1 MSRACPPEPRSYR
14 LFFLGVPGVDTWGY
28 GGVYTGAAH
37 TEVQGN
43 TAPNDH
49 SGRAPPFDL
58 SLVGLSLTGESEQAW
73 ATRQFPP
80 RVSRA

>member
-1 MSRACPPEPRSYR
+1 MRR
-14 LFFLGVPGVDTWGY
+14 LFFCLVWAIYVVWLAPQPPCHRPVPVWAQPTQRSKA
-28 GGVYTGAAH
+28 TQLRL
-37 TEVQGN
+37 TI
-43 TAPNDH
+43 

-80 RVSRA
+80 RVSWA